1 MGDGKSIRIWKDK
14 WLTSKPGFQPR
25 TPRGEYDEDGMVHE
39 LIGEQTKTWNQ
50 ILLQEMFDTKEA
62 ASINSI
68 PLSRIGSP
76 DRLVWHYDK
85 KGVYTIKSGYK
96 LLNKAYMEVNNQGM
110 RTDQKLWKKIWA
122 TSLPRRIQVFLWR
135 ILHEILLVNKNL
147 ESRKIQLTKFA
158 PGVLKRMK
166 QVTMR
171 KEDAK
176 LLQRFGNRS
185 TGSGTLIKLNMAK

>member
-1 MGDGKSIRIWKDK
+1 
-14 WLTSKPGFQPR
+14 
-25 TPRGEYDEDGMVHE
+25 MVHE

-171 KEDAK
+171 
-176 LLQRFGNRS
+176 
-185 TGSGTLIKLNMAK
+185 